1 MAAGGT
7 YEPIAT
13 QTLGSNTAT
22 VTFSSISG
30 NYTDLILVFNGK
42 SNVSSGAF
50 YYRLNSDSGSNY
62 SSTHLKGNGT
72 SATSDIYSSASYM
85 YALGNGFTNET
96 AIITQ
101 FQNYSNTTTYK
112 TALTRWSSL
121 SLYVAASVG
130 LWRSTSA
137 ITTIDI
143 YSLNIFA
150 TGSTF
155 TLYGIAAA

>member
-1 MAAGGT
+1 MPAGST
-7 YEPIAT
+7 YTPIAT
-13 QTLGSNTAT
+13 QTLGTNTAT

-62 SSTHLKGNGT
+62 SSTQLRGT
-72 SATSDIYSSASYM
+72 GSVADSESFQNASYM
-85 YALGNGFTNET
+85 YGLGNGFVNDVN
-96 AIITQ
+96 IITQ
-101 FQNYSNTTTYK
+101 FMNYSNATTYK
-112 TALTRWSSL
+112 TAITRWNDSNL
-121 SLYVAASVG
+121 RVAASVG

-137 ITTIDI
+137 VNRIDI
-143 YSLNIFA
+143 YSLNIYA

-155 TLYGIAAA
+155 TLYGIQAA